1 MKFLHNIAAVIRR
14 ELRLMRQ
21 RPVYLLASVG
31 VMTFC
36 MIFFLTLLRDR
47 IPQDLPVGVVDL
59 DESSLSR
66 NFIRQL
72 DATRIGKTVG
82 FSSYSEARKALQ
94 TGKISSFCVIPEGF
108 YSDVLANRQPELTM
122 YVNTLYFVGGA
133 LSYKELLT
141 LANLSSGAVQREV
154 FRAKG
159 MDDNAIM
166 AQIQPIVI
174 DAHNIGNPAADYRAF
189 LCNALIPGVLETI
202 IILVTVYALGS
213 ELKYGTSRHLLE
225 KAGGSMTAAMLGKL
239 IPYTV
244 LFTMM
249 GIICDL
255 ILYDWM
261 RVPMAGSIWNMFLGT
276 FLLVLASE
284 AVAFFIVG
292 TLPVLRLSI
301 SISAL
306 YSMLAFSLAGF
317 SLPVEAMPP
326 YIQGLSAAF
335 PLRHFYL
342 MYVQEGIFGSGFEG
356 WHTQVIALMCFLAL
370 PPLVYRR
377 LQKAYIDLN
386 FPRK

>member
-72 DATRIGKTVG
+72 DATRIGETVG
-82 FSSYSEARKALQ
+82 FSSYTEARKALQ

-108 YSDVLANRQPELTM
+108 YSDVLSNRQPVLTM

-202 IILVTVYALGS
+202 IILVTVYAIGS
-213 ELKYGTSRHLLE
+213 ELKHGTSRHLLE

-255 ILYDWM
+255 ILYDRM
-261 RVPMAGSIWNMFLGT
+261 GFPMAGSIWNMFLGT

-317 SLPVEAMPP
+317 SLPVEAMPS

-356 WHTQVIALMCFLAL
+356 WYTQVIALMCFLAL

>member
-72 DATRIGKTVG
+72 DATRIGETVG
-82 FSSYSEARKALQ
+82 FSSYTEARKALQ

-108 YSDVLANRQPELTM
+108 YSDVLSNRQPVLTM

-154 FRAKG
+154 LRAKG
-159 MDDNAIM
+159 PDDGSIM

-174 DAHNIGNPAADYRAF
+174 DSHNIGNPAADYRAF

-356 WHTQVIALMCFLAL
+356 WYTQVIALMCFLAL

>member
-72 DATRIGKTVG
+72 DATRIGETVG
-82 FSSYSEARKALQ
+82 FSSYTEARKALQ

-108 YSDVLANRQPELTM
+108 YSDVLSNRQPVLTM

-202 IILVTVYALGS
+202 IILVTVYAIGS
-213 ELKYGTSRHLLE
+213 ELKHGTSRHLLE

-255 ILYDWM
+255 ILYDRM
-261 RVPMAGSIWNMFLGT
+261 GFPMAGSIWNMFLGT
-276 FLLVLASE
+276 LLLVLASE

-356 WHTQVIALMCFLAL
+356 WYTQVIALMCFLAL

>member
-72 DATRIGKTVG
+72 DATRIGETVG
-82 FSSYSEARKALQ
+82 FSSYTEARKALQ

-108 YSDVLANRQPELTM
+108 YSDVLSNRQPVLTM

-154 FRAKG
+154 LRAKG
-159 MDDNAIM
+159 PDDGSIM

-174 DAHNIGNPAADYRAF
+174 DSHNIGNPAADYRAF

-317 SLPVEAMPP
+317 SLPVEAMPS
-326 YIQGLSAAF
+326 YIQGLATAF

-342 MYVQEGIFGSGFEG
+342 MYVQEGIFGTGFAG
-356 WHTQVIALMCFLAL
+356 WYPQIIAMLCFLGL

>member
-72 DATRIGKTVG
+72 DATRIGETVG
-82 FSSYSEARKALQ
+82 FSSYTEARKALQ

-174 DAHNIGNPAADYRAF
+174 DSHNIGNPAADYRAF

-202 IILVTVYALGS
+202 IILVTVYAIGS
-213 ELKYGTSRHLLE
+213 ELKHGTSRHLLE

-292 TLPVLRLSI
+292 TLPVLRLSL

-356 WHTQVIALMCFLAL
+356 WYTQVIALMCFLAL

>member
-1 MKFLHNIAAVIRR
+1 MKFLHNIAAVMRR

-82 FSSYSEARKALQ
+82 FSSYTEARKALQ

-174 DAHNIGNPAADYRAF
+174 DSHNIGNPAADYRAF

-202 IILVTVYALGS
+202 IILVTVYAIGS

-261 RVPMAGSIWNMFLGT
+261 GFPMAGSIQNMFLGT

-284 AVAFFIVG
+284 AAAFFIVG
-292 TLPVLRLSI
+292 TLPVLRLAI

-326 YIQGLSAAF
+326 CIQGLAAAF

-342 MYVQEGIFGSGFEG
+342 MYVQEGIFGSGFGG
-356 WHTQVIALMCFLAL
+356 WYTQVIALLCFLGL

-377 LQKAYIDLN
+377 LQRAYIDLN

>member
-1 MKFLHNIAAVIRR
+1 MKFLHNITAVMRR

-36 MIFFLTLLRDR
+36 LIFFLTLLRDR

-202 IILVTVYALGS
+202 IILVTVYAIGS
-213 ELKYGTSRHLLE
+213 ELKHGTSRHLLE

-255 ILYDWM
+255 ILYDRM
-261 RVPMAGSIWNMFLGT
+261 GFPMAGSIWNMFLGT

-317 SLPVEAMPP
+317 SLPVEAMPS
-326 YIQGLSAAF
+326 YIQGLATAF

-356 WHTQVIALMCFLAL
+356 WYTQVIALMCFLAL

>member
-72 DATRIGKTVG
+72 DATRIGETVG
-82 FSSYSEARKALQ
+82 FSSYTEARKALQ

-108 YSDVLANRQPELTM
+108 YSDVLSNRQPVLTM

-154 FRAKG
+154 LRAKG
-159 MDDNAIM
+159 PDDGSIM

-174 DAHNIGNPAADYRAF
+174 DSHNIGNPAADYRAF

-255 ILYDWM
+255 ILYDRM
-261 RVPMAGSIWNMFLGT
+261 GFPMAGSIWNMFLGT

-317 SLPVEAMPP
+317 SLPVEAMPS

-356 WHTQVIALMCFLAL
+356 WYTQVIALMCFLAL

>member
-82 FSSYSEARKALQ
+82 FSSYTEARKALQ

-108 YSDVLANRQPELTM
+108 YSDVLSNRQPELTM

-356 WHTQVIALMCFLAL
+356 WYTQVIALMCFLAL

>member
-1 MKFLHNIAAVIRR
+1 MKFLHNIAAVMRR

-72 DATRIGKTVG
+72 DATRIGETVG

-174 DAHNIGNPAADYRAF
+174 DSHNIGNPAADYRAF

-202 IILVTVYALGS
+202 IILVTVYAIGS
-213 ELKYGTSRHLLE
+213 ELKHGTSRHLLE

-356 WHTQVIALMCFLAL
+356 WYTQVIALMCFLAL

>member
-82 FSSYSEARKALQ
+82 FSSYTEARKALQ

-174 DAHNIGNPAADYRAF
+174 DTHNIGNPAADYRAF

-202 IILVTVYALGS
+202 IILVTVYAIGS
-213 ELKYGTSRHLLE
+213 ELKHGTSRHLLE

-326 YIQGLSAAF
+326 YIQGLATAF

-356 WHTQVIALMCFLAL
+356 WYTQVIALMCFLAL

>member
-82 FSSYSEARKALQ
+82 FSSYTEARKALQ

-108 YSDVLANRQPELTM
+108 YSDVLSNRQPELTM

-255 ILYDWM
+255 ILYDRM
-261 RVPMAGSIWNMFLGT
+261 GFPMAGSIRNMFLGT

-284 AVAFFIVG
+284 AAAFFIVG
-292 TLPVLRLSI
+292 ALPVLRLAI

-356 WHTQVIALMCFLAL
+356 WYTQVIALMCFLAL

>member
-72 DATRIGKTVG
+72 DATRIGETVG
-82 FSSYSEARKALQ
+82 FSSYTEARKALQ

-174 DAHNIGNPAADYRAF
+174 DTHNIGNPAADYRAF

-202 IILVTVYALGS
+202 IILVTVYAIGS
-213 ELKYGTSRHLLE
+213 ELKHGTSRHLLE

-326 YIQGLSAAF
+326 YIQGLATAF

-356 WHTQVIALMCFLAL
+356 WYTQVIALMCFLAL

>member
-1 MKFLHNIAAVIRR
+1 M
-14 ELRLMRQ
+14 
-21 RPVYLLASVG
+21 
-31 VMTFC
+31 
-36 MIFFLTLLRDR
+36 LRDR

-72 DATRIGKTVG
+72 DATRIGETVG
-82 FSSYSEARKALQ
+82 FSSYTEARKALQ

-108 YSDVLANRQPELTM
+108 YSDVLSNRQPVLTM

-154 FRAKG
+154 LRAKG
-159 MDDNAIM
+159 PDDGSIM

-174 DAHNIGNPAADYRAF
+174 DSHNIGNPAADYRAF

-202 IILVTVYALGS
+202 IILVTVYAIGS

-255 ILYDWM
+255 ILYDRM
-261 RVPMAGSIWNMFLGT
+261 GFPMAGSIRNMFLGT

-292 TLPVLRLSI
+292 ALPVLRLSI

-326 YIQGLSAAF
+326 YVQGLSAAF

-342 MYVQEGIFGSGFEG
+342 IYVQEGIFGSGFGG
-356 WHTQVIALMCFLAL
+356 WYTQVIALMCFLAL

-377 LQKAYIDLN
+377 LQKAYINLN

>member
-72 DATRIGKTVG
+72 DATRIGETVG
-82 FSSYSEARKALQ
+82 FSSYTEARKALQ

-108 YSDVLANRQPELTM
+108 YSDVLSNRQPVLTM

-154 FRAKG
+154 LRAKG
-159 MDDNAIM
+159 PDDGSIM

-174 DAHNIGNPAADYRAF
+174 DSHNIGNPAADYRAF

-244 LFTMM
+244 LFTMI

-255 ILYDWM
+255 ILYDRM
-261 RVPMAGSIWNMFLGT
+261 GFPMAGSIWNMFLGT

-356 WHTQVIALMCFLAL
+356 WYTQVIALMCFLAL

>member
-72 DATRIGKTVG
+72 DATRIGETVG
-82 FSSYSEARKALQ
+82 FSSYTEARKALQ
-94 TGKISSFCVIPEGF
+94 TGKISSLCVIPEGF
-108 YSDVLANRQPELTM
+108 YSDVLSNRQPVLTM

-174 DAHNIGNPAADYRAF
+174 DSHNIGNPAADYRAF

-356 WHTQVIALMCFLAL
+356 WYTQVIALMCFLAL

>member
-1 MKFLHNIAAVIRR
+1 MKFLHNIAAVMRR

-72 DATRIGKTVG
+72 DATRIGETIG

-108 YSDVLANRQPELTM
+108 YRDVLSNRQPVLTM

-154 FRAKG
+154 LRANG
-159 MDDNAIM
+159 LDDGSIM

-202 IILVTVYALGS
+202 IILVTVYAIGS

-261 RVPMAGSIWNMFLGT
+261 GFPMAGSIQNMFLGT

-284 AVAFFIVG
+284 AAAFFIVG
-292 TLPVLRLSI
+292 TLPVLRLAI

-326 YIQGLSAAF
+326 CIQGLAAAF

-342 MYVQEGIFGSGFEG
+342 MYVQEGIFGSGFGG
-356 WHTQVIALMCFLAL
+356 WYTQVIALLCFLGL

-377 LQKAYIDLN
+377 LQRAYIDLN

>member
-1 MKFLHNIAAVIRR
+1 MKFLHNIAAVMRR

-72 DATRIGKTVG
+72 DATRIGETIG

-108 YSDVLANRQPELTM
+108 YRDVLSNRQPVLTM

-154 FRAKG
+154 LRAKG
-159 MDDNAIM
+159 LDDGSIM

-202 IILVTVYALGS
+202 IILVTVYAIGS

-261 RVPMAGSIWNMFLGT
+261 GFPMAGSIQNMFLGT

-284 AVAFFIVG
+284 AAAFFIVG
-292 TLPVLRLSI
+292 TLPVLRLAI

-326 YIQGLSAAF
+326 CIQGLAAAF

-342 MYVQEGIFGSGFEG
+342 MYVQEGIFGSGFGG
-356 WHTQVIALMCFLAL
+356 WYTQVIALLCFLGL
-370 PPLVYRR
+370 PPFVYRR
-377 LQKAYIDLN
+377 LQRAYIDLN

>member
-72 DATRIGKTVG
+72 DATRIGETVG
-82 FSSYSEARKALQ
+82 FSSYTEARKALQ

-108 YSDVLANRQPELTM
+108 YSDVLSNRQPVLTM

-154 FRAKG
+154 LRAKG
-159 MDDNAIM
+159 PDDGSIM

-174 DAHNIGNPAADYRAF
+174 DSHNIGNPAADYRAF

-225 KAGGSMTAAMLGKL
+225 KAGGSMTAAMIGKL

-292 TLPVLRLSI
+292 TLPVLRLSL

-356 WHTQVIALMCFLAL
+356 WYTQVIALMCFLAL

>member
-1 MKFLHNIAAVIRR
+1 MKFLHNIAAVMRR

-36 MIFFLTLLRDR
+36 LIFYLTLLRDR

-72 DATRIGKTVG
+72 DATRIGETVG
-82 FSSYSEARKALQ
+82 FSSYTEARKALQ

-174 DAHNIGNPAADYRAF
+174 DTHNIGNPAADYRAF

-202 IILVTVYALGS
+202 IILVTVYAIGS
-213 ELKYGTSRHLLE
+213 ELKHGTSRHLLE

-255 ILYDWM
+255 ILYDRM
-261 RVPMAGSIWNMFLGT
+261 GFPMAGSIWNMFLDT

-317 SLPVEAMPP
+317 SLPVEAMPS
-326 YIQGLSAAF
+326 YIQGLATAF

-356 WHTQVIALMCFLAL
+356 WYTQVIALMCFLAL

-377 LQKAYIDLN
+377 LQRAYIDLN

>member
-1 MKFLHNIAAVIRR
+1 MKFLHNITAVMRR

-72 DATRIGKTVG
+72 DATRIGETVG
-82 FSSYSEARKALQ
+82 FSSYTEARKALQ

-108 YSDVLANRQPELTM
+108 YRDVLSNRQPMLTM

-154 FRAKG
+154 LRAKG
-159 MDDNAIM
+159 LDDESIM

-202 IILVTVYALGS
+202 IILVTVYAIGS
-213 ELKYGTSRHLLE
+213 ELKHGTSRHLLE

-255 ILYDWM
+255 ILYDRM
-261 RVPMAGSIWNMFLGT
+261 GFPMAGSIPNMFLGT

-284 AVAFFIVG
+284 AAAFFIVG
-292 TLPVLRLSI
+292 TLPVLRLAI

-326 YIQGLSAAF
+326 YVRGLAAAF

-342 MYVQEGIFGSGFEG
+342 MYVQEGIFGSGFGG
-356 WHTQVIALMCFLAL
+356 WYTQVIALLCFLAL